1 MSLVI
6 FAVIL
11 SIMIVVHELGHLI
24 VAKRLGMQVDKF
36 SLGFGKSIFSFT
48 KGGTEYAISMI
59 PFGGYVKLAGFSENE
74 RTGKNGDFLAHPVW
88 QRASVIFFGPFVNY
102 LFAFLCFWLIFFL
115 GFPRLTSV
123 VGSVVE
129 KLPAQVAGIT
139 AGDKIVK
146 IDGKEIAYWDE
157 LQETILDTKK
167 DLLGLSIKRGE
178 NIIEL
183 NVPVEKTE
191 VDDIFGKKHTLKV
204 IGVKSSNDFI
214 QVKYNVFTAFGMAS
228 VRLYDLTK
236 LTYSGIWWLFSGKV
250 SFKDSVTGPIGIYD
264 MTKNVVKLGFVAIL
278 HLMGVLS
285 LSLALFN
292 LLPFPVL
299 DGGHIFLLF
308 IEKIRAKRLSQKLED
323 AINNVGLTF
332 IVLVGIFVFYNDL
345 VRFGHIEK
353 ITNLVRDLIK

>member
-1 MSLVI
+1 M
-6 FAVIL
+6 
-11 SIMIVVHELGHLI
+11 
-24 VAKRLGMQVDKF
+24 
-36 SLGFGKSIFSFT
+36 
-48 KGGTEYAISMI
+48 
-59 PFGGYVKLAGFSENE
+59 
-74 RTGKNGDFLAHPVW
+74 
-88 QRASVIFFGPFVNY
+88 
-102 LFAFLCFWLIFFL
+102 
-115 GFPRLTSV
+115 
-123 VGSVVE
+123 
-129 KLPAQVAGIT
+129 
-139 AGDKIVK
+139 
-146 IDGKEIAYWDE
+146 
-157 LQETILDTKK
+157 
-167 DLLGLSIKRGE
+167 
-178 NIIEL
+178 
-183 NVPVEKTE
+183 
-191 VDDIFGKKHTLKV
+191 
-204 IGVKSSNDFI
+204 
-214 QVKYNVFTAFGMAS
+214 FTAFGMAS